1 MQALQTVD
9 SERDSLQ
16 AELDTK
22 AEAVVQLTEELD
34 LAHQQTDEAHRGL
47 AAAEG
52 RLGRA
57 EERVTAAEAET
68 QGLRASLDSLRQHVQ
83 VGGVRTSKGWGCL
96 RQLVTAAEAS
106 WVCGAGKS
114 RLGTSLPEACR
125 GRLTFAQPSLTP
137 GNCSQACLQACTHIG
152 HGAQANNLAASL
164 QGFCKAFIQQ
174 QT

>member
-1 MQALQTVD
+1 MD

-57 EERVTAAEAET
+57 DERVTAAEAET

-83 VGGVRTSKGWGCL
+83 VGTIGSSEGNRKVR
-96 RQLVTAAEAS
+96 
-106 WVCGAGKS
+106 
-114 RLGTSLPEACR
+114 
-125 GRLTFAQPSLTP
+125 
-137 GNCSQACLQACTHIG
+137 
-152 HGAQANNLAASL
+152 
-164 QGFCKAFIQQ
+164 
-174 QT
+174 

>member
-1 MQALQTVD
+1 MESGSLQAGTGKSAAADLLLLQALQTVD
-9 SERDSLQ
+9 SERDTLQ

-57 EERVTAAEAET
+57 DERVTAAEAET

-83 VGGVRTSKGWGCL
+83 VSSVATSTGRGCL
-96 RQLVTAAEAS
+96 TQVTVAETGKM
-106 WVCGAGKS
+106 CGSREKQAG
-114 RLGTSLPEACR
+114 
-125 GRLTFAQPSLTP
+125 
-137 GNCSQACLQACTHIG
+137 
-152 HGAQANNLAASL
+152 
-164 QGFCKAFIQQ
+164 
-174 QT
+174 